1 MQTDILTLNNI
12 KTMKYSLI
20 LLLAGAFLIT
30 GCKPSQKVSR
40 IDPGTTTDL
49 SGKWNDTDA
58 RLVAEEMIDGNDG
71 VMSHPW
77 IIQFNRNNQKPPVV
91 IVGRVRNE
99 SMEHIDT
106 EVFTKELERAFV
118 NSGEITVVAGPEERN
133 QIREERLDQQQNASI
148 ETTSKMA
155 RELGADFMMIGNI
168 SSIVDEAI
176 DSKTLAVF
184 YTVNL
189 EFVNVETNQKVW
201 IGNKKI
207 KKLIERRNYRGLP

>member
-1 MQTDILTLNNI
+1 
-12 KTMKYSLI
+12 MKYSILTG
-20 LLLAGAFLIT
+20 LLLAFLLA
-30 GCKPSQKVSR
+30 GCKPSQKVTR

-58 RLVAEEMIDGNDG
+58 RLVAEEMIDDAL
-71 VMSHPW
+71 SKPW
-77 IIQFNRNNQKPPVV
+77 LNQFNRNNQKPPVV

-106 EVFTKELERAFV
+106 EVFTKELERSFV
-118 NSGEITVVAGPEERN
+118 NSGEISVVANSEERGDV
-133 QIREERLDQQQNASI
+133 RDERLDQQANASY
-148 ETTSKMA
+148 ETTKKMGQ
-155 RELGADFMMIGNI
+155 ELGADFMLIGNI
-168 SSIVDEAI
+168 NSIVDEAI

-189 EFVNVETNQKVW
+189 EFVNIQTNQKVW

-207 KKLIERRNYRGLP
+207 KKFIERRNYRGTP